1 MSSFKVIEGGVLAAR
16 DYVAAA
22 MNCGIKPEAL
32 DLVLIHSKRP
42 AVAAATLTQNRFR
55 AAPTYVT
62 GEAVAEGFVQSI
74 VVNSGNA
81 NCATGEQGLADAHRM
96 AKLAAEATGVGAD
109 EVIVCST
116 GKIGVPLPMGK
127 IEAGIPKLAQ
137 MLGPDNADLAARGIM
152 TTDTHPKACA
162 VQFEVGGA
170 TCRIGAICKG
180 AGMICPNMATMLC
193 FICSDV
199 AIEAPALREAL
210 SWCVA
215 RSFNCV
221 SVDGDMSTND
231 TVAILANGAAGN
243 TVIDGEER
251 RGYDAFVAALLHVT
265 QDLAKQIAFDG
276 EGSEKDVTILVTGG
290 KDYVQAREVGRA
302 IARYNEFRTMLYG
315 QSFNWGRIAAA
326 MGAGLLDI
334 DPKTVSI
341 KLQGVL
347 TWDRGRIAQYDKDA
361 GAEALKSGE
370 ILVEVDLGQGE
381 EDATVWTCDLTPTY
395 IELNV

>member
-1 MSSFKVIEGGVLAAR
+1 MSSFKVIEGGVLAAK

-55 AAPTYVT
+55 AAPTFVT

-81 NCATGEQGLADAHRM
+81 NCATGEQGLADARRM
-96 AKLAAEATGVGAD
+96 AKLAAEATGVRSD

-116 GKIGVPLPMGK
+116 GKIGVPLPMDK

-162 VQFEVGGA
+162 VQFEVSGT

-243 TVIDGEER
+243 PVITGED
-251 RGYDAFVAALLHVT
+251 RGAYDAFVAALLHVT
-265 QDLAKQIAFDG
+265 QDLARQIAFDG

-290 KDYVQAREVGRA
+290 KDYKQAREVGRA

-334 DPKTVSI
+334 DPQTVSI
-341 KLQGVL
+341 KLQGIL
-347 TWDRGRIAQYDKDA
+347 TWDRGRIARYDKDA

-381 EDATVWTCDLTPTY
+381 EEATVWTCDLTPTY